1 MHPLGMVGVGDRNA
15 TTEAPTERLDLL
27 DGRLRIRELLIDL
40 EAGSLTKVL
49 VVEIFPQVVEQRN
62 CKLHSTI

>member
-15 TTEAPTERLDLL
+15 TREAPTERLDLL
-27 DGRLRIRELLIDL
+27 DGRLRIRDL
-40 EAGSLTKVL
+40 PTDLKAGSLTKVL